1 MKIEL
6 AVIGKTSIGYLKQ
19 GIDEYI
25 KRLKHYVPFEI
36 KYIDDIKNTKNI
48 SEDQQKRTEGAKILS
63 LLDKSDFVVLL
74 DEHGKEYTSMQY
86 SSYIQKR
93 MLSGAKKVVFVI
105 GGPYGFSQEVYNRA
119 NDKISFSKMTF
130 NHEMIRLIFTEQLYR
145 AYTIINHEP
154 YHHENALTQI
164 CRFWFNRPTANRK

>member
-1 MKIEL
+1 MCP
-6 AVIGKTSIGYLKQ
+6 LKS
-19 GIDEYI
+19 
-25 KRLKHYVPFEI
+25 
-36 KYIDDIKNTKNI
+36 NI
-48 SEDQQKRTEGAKILS
+48 STILKTPKTFHEDQQKRTEGAKILS

-105 GGPYGFSQEVYNRA
+105 GGPYGFSQEVYDRA

-154 YHHENALTQI
+154 YHHE
-164 CRFWFNRPTANRK
+164 

>member
-6 AVIGKTSIGYLKQ
+6 VVVGKTSIGYLKQ
-19 GIDEYI
+19 GIEEYI

-36 KYIDDIKNTKNI
+36 RYIDDIKNTKNI
-48 SEDQQKRTEGAKILS
+48 SEDQQKQIEGVKILS

-74 DEHGKEYTSMQY
+74 DERGKEYTSIEY
-86 SSYIQKR
+86 SNYIQKR

-105 GGPYGFSQEVYNRA
+105 GGPYGFSQDVYNRS

-154 YHHENALTQI
+154 YHHE
-164 CRFWFNRPTANRK
+164 

>member
-74 DEHGKEYTSMQY
+74 DEHGKEYTSIQY

-93 MLSGAKKVVFVI
+93 MLSGAKKVVFVT
-105 GGPYGFSQEVYNRA
+105 GGPYGFSQEVY
-119 NDKISFSKMTF
+119 DP
-130 NHEMIRLIFTEQLYR
+130 
-145 AYTIINHEP
+145 EP
-154 YHHENALTQI
+154 YHHE
-164 CRFWFNRPTANRK
+164 

>member
-105 GGPYGFSQEVYNRA
+105 GGPYGFSQEVYDRA

-130 NHEMIRLIFTEQLYR
+130 NHEMIRLILQSNYI
-145 AYTIINHEP
+145 A
-154 YHHENALTQI
+154 
-164 CRFWFNRPTANRK
+164 PTPSSTTSHITTNNS

>member
-36 KYIDDIKNTKNI
+36 KYLDDIKNTKNI
-48 SEDQQKRTEGAKILS
+48 SEDQQKQTEGAKILS

-93 MLSGAKKVVFVI
+93 MLSGVKKVVFVI
-105 GGPYGFSQEVYNRA
+105 GGPYGFSQEVYDRA

-154 YHHENALTQI
+154 YHHE
-164 CRFWFNRPTANRK
+164 

>member
-48 SEDQQKRTEGAKILS
+48 SEDQQKRTEGTKILS
-63 LLDKSDFVVLL
+63 LLDKSDYVVLL

-105 GGPYGFSQEVYNRA
+105 GGPYGFSQEVYDRA

-154 YHHENALTQI
+154 YHH
-164 CRFWFNRPTANRK
+164 K

>member
-48 SEDQQKRTEGAKILS
+48 SEDQQKRTESAKILS

-105 GGPYGFSQEVYNRA
+105 GGPYGFSQEVYARA

-154 YHHENALTQI
+154 YHHE
-164 CRFWFNRPTANRK
+164 

>member
-19 GIDEYI
+19 GIEEYI

-93 MLSGAKKVVFVI
+93 MLSRFTRC
-105 GGPYGFSQEVYNRA
+105 PF
-119 NDKISFSKMTF
+119 
-130 NHEMIRLIFTEQLYR
+130 IRSES
-145 AYTIINHEP
+145 
-154 YHHENALTQI
+154 
-164 CRFWFNRPTANRK
+164 

>member
-1 MKIEL
+1 M
-6 AVIGKTSIGYLKQ
+6 KQ

-105 GGPYGFSQEVYNRA
+105 GGPYGFSQEVYDRA

-154 YHHENALTQI
+154 YHHE
-164 CRFWFNRPTANRK
+164 

>member
-6 AVIGKTSIGYLKQ
+6 AVIGKTSIVYLKQ

-105 GGPYGFSQEVYNRA
+105 GGPYGFSQEVYDRA

-130 NHEMIRLIFTEQLYR
+130 NHEMIRLIFMEQLYR

-154 YHHENALTQI
+154 YHH
-164 CRFWFNRPTANRK
+164 

>member
-25 KRLKHYVPFEI
+25 KRLKYYVPFEI

-74 DEHGKEYTSMQY
+74 DEHGKEYTSVQY

-105 GGPYGFSQEVYNRA
+105 GGPYGFSQEVYDRA

-154 YHHENALTQI
+154 YHHE
-164 CRFWFNRPTANRK
+164 

>member
-6 AVIGKTSIGYLKQ
+6 AVIGKTSIGYLKK

-105 GGPYGFSQEVYNRA
+105 GGPYGFSQEVYDRA

-154 YHHENALTQI
+154 YHHE
-164 CRFWFNRPTANRK
+164 

>member
-1 MKIEL
+1 MKTAL

-48 SEDQQKRTEGAKILS
+48 SEDQQKRTEGTKILS

-105 GGPYGFSQEVYNRA
+105 GGPYGFSQEVYDRA

-154 YHHENALTQI
+154 YHHE
-164 CRFWFNRPTANRK
+164 

>member
-74 DEHGKEYTSMQY
+74 DEHGKEYTTMQY

-105 GGPYGFSQEVYNRA
+105 GGPYGFSQEVYDRA

-154 YHHENALTQI
+154 YHHE
-164 CRFWFNRPTANRK
+164 

>member
-48 SEDQQKRTEGAKILS
+48 SEEQQKRTEGAKILS

-93 MLSGAKKVVFVI
+93 MLSGVKKVVFVI
-105 GGPYGFSQEVYNRA
+105 GGPYGFSQEVYDRA

-154 YHHENALTQI
+154 YHHE
-164 CRFWFNRPTANRK
+164 

>member
-6 AVIGKTSIGYLKQ
+6 TVIGKTSIGYLKQ

-74 DEHGKEYTSMQY
+74 DEHGKEYTSVQY

-105 GGPYGFSQEVYNRA
+105 GGPYGFSQEVYDRA

-154 YHHENALTQI
+154 YHHE
-164 CRFWFNRPTANRK
+164 

>member
-74 DEHGKEYTSMQY
+74 DEHGKEYTSVQY

-105 GGPYGFSQEVYNRA
+105 GGPYGFSQEVYDRA

-154 YHHENALTQI
+154 YHHE
-164 CRFWFNRPTANRK
+164 

>member
-105 GGPYGFSQEVYNRA
+105 GGPYGFSQEVYDRA

-154 YHHENALTQI
+154 
-164 CRFWFNRPTANRK
+164 

>member
-74 DEHGKEYTSMQY
+74 DEHGKEYTSIQY
-86 SSYIQKR
+86 SNYIQKR

-105 GGPYGFSQEVYNRA
+105 GGPYGFSQEVYDRA

-145 AYTIINHEP
+145 AYTIINHES
-154 YHHENALTQI
+154 YHHE
-164 CRFWFNRPTANRK
+164 

>member
-105 GGPYGFSQEVYNRA
+105 GGPYGFSQEVYYRA

-154 YHHENALTQI
+154 YHHE
-164 CRFWFNRPTANRK
+164 

>member
-19 GIDEYI
+19 GIDEYV

-105 GGPYGFSQEVYNRA
+105 GGPYGFSQEVYDRA

-154 YHHENALTQI
+154 YHHE
-164 CRFWFNRPTANRK
+164 

>member
-105 GGPYGFSQEVYNRA
+105 GGPYGFSQEVYDRA

-130 NHEMIRLIFTEQLYR
+130 NHEMISLIFTEQLYR

-154 YHHENALTQI
+154 YHHE
-164 CRFWFNRPTANRK
+164 

>member
-86 SSYIQKR
+86 SSFIQKR
-93 MLSGAKKVVFVI
+93 MLSGTKKVVFVI
-105 GGPYGFSQEVYNRA
+105 GGPYGFSQEVYDRA

-154 YHHENALTQI
+154 YHHE
-164 CRFWFNRPTANRK
+164 

>member
-48 SEDQQKRTEGAKILS
+48 SEDQQKRTEGTKILS

-74 DEHGKEYTSMQY
+74 DEHGKEYASIQY

-93 MLSGAKKVVFVI
+93 MLRKTKKVVFVI
-105 GGPYGFSQEVYNRA
+105 GGPYGFPQEVYDRA
-119 NDKISFSKMTF
+119 NEKISFSKMTF

-145 AYTIINHEP
+145 AYTIINHGP
-154 YHHENALTQI
+154 YHHE
-164 CRFWFNRPTANRK
+164 

>member
-48 SEDQQKRTEGAKILS
+48 SEGQQKRTEGAKILS

-86 SSYIQKR
+86 SNYIQKR

-105 GGPYGFSQEVYNRA
+105 GGPYGFSQEVYDRA

-154 YHHENALTQI
+154 YHHE
-164 CRFWFNRPTANRK
+164 

>member
-1 MKIEL
+1 MTIEL

-25 KRLKHYVPFEI
+25 KRLKHYVPFQI

-105 GGPYGFSQEVYNRA
+105 GGPYGFSQEVYDRA

-154 YHHENALTQI
+154 YHHE
-164 CRFWFNRPTANRK
+164 

>member
-48 SEDQQKRTEGAKILS
+48 SEGQQKRTEGAKILS

-93 MLSGAKKVVFVI
+93 MLSGSKKVVFVI
-105 GGPYGFSQEVYNRA
+105 GGPYGFSQEVYDRA

-154 YHHENALTQI
+154 YHHE
-164 CRFWFNRPTANRK
+164 

>member
-6 AVIGKTSIGYLKQ
+6 AVVGKTSIGYLKQ
-19 GIDEYI
+19 GIDEYV
-25 KRLKHYVPFEI
+25 KRLKHYVTFEI

-48 SEDQQKRTEGAKILS
+48 SEEQQKQNEGNKILA
-63 LLDKSDFVVLL
+63 LLDKSDYVVLL
-74 DEHGKEYTSMQY
+74 DEHGKEYTSMEY
-86 SSYIQKR
+86 AAYIQKR
-93 MLSGAKKVVFVI
+93 MLSGAKKVVFVV
-105 GGPYGFSQEVYNRA
+105 GGPYGFSQEVYKRA

-154 YHHENALTQI
+154 YHHE
-164 CRFWFNRPTANRK
+164 

>member
-74 DEHGKEYTSMQY
+74 DEHGKECTSMQY

-105 GGPYGFSQEVYNRA
+105 GGPYGFSQEVYDRA

-154 YHHENALTQI
+154 YHHE
-164 CRFWFNRPTANRK
+164 

>member
-74 DEHGKEYTSMQY
+74 DEHGKEYTSIQY
-86 SSYIQKR
+86 SNYIQKR

-105 GGPYGFSQEVYNRA
+105 GGPYGFSQEVYDRA

-154 YHHENALTQI
+154 YHH
-164 CRFWFNRPTANRK
+164 K

>member
-1 MKIEL
+1 M
-6 AVIGKTSIGYLKQ
+6 KQ

-48 SEDQQKRTEGAKILS
+48 SEDQQKRTEGTKILS
-63 LLDKSDFVVLL
+63 LLDKSDYVVLL

-105 GGPYGFSQEVYNRA
+105 GGPYGFSQEVYDRA

-154 YHHENALTQI
+154 YHHE
-164 CRFWFNRPTANRK
+164 

>member
-63 LLDKSDFVVLL
+63 LLDKSDYVVLL
-74 DEHGKEYTSMQY
+74 DEHGKEYTSIQY

-105 GGPYGFSQEVYNRA
+105 GGPYGFSQEVYDRA

-154 YHHENALTQI
+154 YHHE
-164 CRFWFNRPTANRK
+164 

>member
-36 KYIDDIKNTKNI
+36 KYIDDIKNAKNI

-105 GGPYGFSQEVYNRA
+105 GGPYGFSQEVYDRA

-154 YHHENALTQI
+154 YHHE
-164 CRFWFNRPTANRK
+164 

>member
-48 SEDQQKRTEGAKILS
+48 SEDQQKRTEGTKILS
-63 LLDKSDFVVLL
+63 LLDKSDYVVLL

-105 GGPYGFSQEVYNRA
+105 GGPYGFSQEVYDRA

-154 YHHENALTQI
+154 YHHE
-164 CRFWFNRPTANRK
+164 

>member
-105 GGPYGFSQEVYNRA
+105 GGPYGFSQEVYARA

-154 YHHENALTQI
+154 YHHE
-164 CRFWFNRPTANRK
+164 

>member
-86 SSYIQKR
+86 SSYIKKR

-105 GGPYGFSQEVYNRA
+105 GGPYGFSQEVYARA

-154 YHHENALTQI
+154 YHHE
-164 CRFWFNRPTANRK
+164 

>member
-74 DEHGKEYTSMQY
+74 DEHGKEYTSIQY

-93 MLSGAKKVVFVI
+93 LLSGVKKVVFVI
-105 GGPYGFSQEVYNRA
+105 GGPYGFSQEVYDRA

-154 YHHENALTQI
+154 YHHE
-164 CRFWFNRPTANRK
+164 

>member
-36 KYIDDIKNTKNI
+36 KFIDDIKNTKNI

-105 GGPYGFSQEVYNRA
+105 GGPYGFSQEVYDRA

-154 YHHENALTQI
+154 YHHE
-164 CRFWFNRPTANRK
+164 

>member
-25 KRLKHYVPFEI
+25 KRLKHYVSFEI
-36 KYIDDIKNTKNI
+36 KYIDDIKNTRNI

-105 GGPYGFSQEVYNRA
+105 GGPYGFSQEVYDRA

-154 YHHENALTQI
+154 YHHE
-164 CRFWFNRPTANRK
+164 